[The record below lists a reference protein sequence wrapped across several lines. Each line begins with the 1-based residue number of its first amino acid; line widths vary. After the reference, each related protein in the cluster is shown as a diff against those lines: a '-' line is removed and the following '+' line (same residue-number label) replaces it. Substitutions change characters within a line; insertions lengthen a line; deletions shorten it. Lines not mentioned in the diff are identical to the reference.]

1 MKKTHISARDYE
13 ILVSGQ
19 GKTLDQ
25 VINNVGNNNGGDDLI
40 PITIV
45 TVEEVAQYI
54 YDTYQS
60 SVAVPVLQK
69 FLALN
74 NGDKNESIDIEL
86 FNHDAELLPD
96 IVENYEG
103 FDSVEYV
110 KEIIIGGSLAINDFT
125 WIFPFIISHNIT
137 TTIIFTANSFMNM
150 PESFIPSVFP
160 SGHILNKIN
169 IGQVKK
175 GAGVSMRPI
184 KIITEYD
191 YISLSSDDFS
201 YIDANIKI
209 ETNNTVSA
217 DMQVNTNSLGVSYFM
232 DNESK
237 FIFKASIHQA

>member
-25 VINNVGNNNGGDDLI
+25 VINNVGNNNRGDDLV

-60 SVAVPVLQK
+60 SIVIPVLQK
-69 FLALN
+69 FSALN
-74 NGDKNESIDIEL
+74 NDNDIDIEL
-86 FNHDAELLPD
+86 FNRDAELLPN
-96 IVENYEG
+96 IIENYEG

-110 KEIIIGGSLAINDFT
+110 KEIIIGGSLVINDFT

-175 GAGVSMRPI
+175 GAGAFICPI

-191 YISLSSDDFS
+191 YSSLSSDDFT
-201 YIDANIKI
+201 YISGRMKI
-209 ETNNTVSA
+209 ETNTLNA
-217 DMQVNTNSLGVSYFM
+217 DYFM

-237 FIFKASIHQA
+237 FIFKASVHQA

>member
-25 VINNVGNNNGGDDLI
+25 VINNVGNNNGDNDLI

-60 SVAVPVLQK
+60 SIVIPVLQK
-69 FLALN
+69 FSALN
-74 NGDKNESIDIEL
+74 NSDESESIDIEL
-86 FNHDAELLPD
+86 FDHDAGLLPN
-96 IVENYEG
+96 IIENYEG

-137 TTIIFTANSFMNM
+137 TTIIFTANSFVNM

-175 GAGVSMRPI
+175 GAGAFICPI

-191 YISLSSDDFS
+191 YSSLSSDDFT
-201 YIDANIKI
+201 YISGRMKI
-209 ETNNTVSA
+209 EKNTLNA
-217 DMQVNTNSLGVSYFM
+217 DYFM